1 MSLTTHLAP
10 LLALA
15 LAAGHAVAGEA
26 KKGQVPKGKEP
37 PAATAP
43 GKQPSPESKAERAE
57 RLAELYRRAE
67 GFYAEE
73 RYREAQRLYAR
84 IALEEPNYRRVASR
98 LKRIRALLKDEEER
112 ARQARLDSLLEL
124 ADARFAAGDYEAAAK
139 ACETILAIDP
149 ANRRAQRRLAEA
161 AGELEVRRRVTS
173 IVAEE
178 SGERELLAQAKP
190 AAAQARGPQRAAA
203 APGVPVTKPAPGV
216 PVAKRAPGAAKAGE
230 SPPQQRAI
238 GPGRNVAAQPIPG
251 RQESKAAD
259 AEGRRA
265 LREAWDLCERAKLA
279 DDPRP
284 LLHKALDL
292 LAPITPTS
300 DHSQR
305 LKETAALVRRSIARR
320 LAEGGRELGAEE
332 LKRARLHER
341 YLAAEDL
348 FRKERY
354 EECVALTAEILKED
368 PGFALARQLSHE
380 ARMRVMETEL
390 AEKDLEHRLAVE
402 RQLAEFEELSVPPQK
417 PTPVQ
422 RPPIDLSHPSY
433 EVSSPELEEKLN
445 QRVSVNLIEAD
456 LDYLLDLLFR
466 STGVNL
472 IYKPEDVQGKTI
484 TIHVINYPLRQL
496 LDYIARNHGLT
507 FVTTP
512 DGVLITT
519 PDQPQLESFI
529 IPLNYGLI
537 DVEVPPPSGQVTG
550 QNAAAQ
556 PIVPPATSNVEKL
569 IANLPQLMDWPQG
582 SFTYL
587 DRKMN
592 LLYVRTTREAYG
604 EMVRLLEP
612 VDQIPIQVLIKALFV
627 EINADDFES
636 SGVQLS
642 FDGELRLGSIGGTRI
657 NLQSGDI
664 FQFGADTP
672 TQEAGTNPTLRL
684 AGVTDE
690 GTFEFILDALQ
701 RTGRA
706 RTLAAPNVICVNNSS
721 AMISVTKTLVY
732 IEDYEVDRADISG
745 VSYGYP
751 YPYTTAQQQQQ
762 AQYPYGR
769 LSSEPVITPV
779 FSEDEYTG
787 FTLDVSPSVGRDTRY
802 VTLVLNP
809 RIREE
814 VLPRLTFDLYLP
826 ATGGVQTTTPP
837 TDEEGARQG
846 LQKVTVE
853 RPVVAER
860 ALATQLTV
868 ADGSVVIL
876 GGLIQH
882 KKSASVGKV
891 PILGDIPLLG
901 HLFSRKTYRDEKT
914 NLLIFVQ
921 AEVVTPTGARYADSG
936 QVQYAPAAQG
946 GPIRVQEQ
954 GPPVVKPAQ
963 EPQP

>member
-1 MSLTTHLAP
+1 MTLTNPLAQ

-15 LAAGHAVAGEA
+15 LASALAVAAEA
-26 KKGQVPKGKEP
+26 QKGNPPKGKEP
-37 PAATAP
+37 AKPPAKASAKGQQP
-43 GKQPSPESKAERAE
+43 PAKQPSPETKAERAE
-57 RLAELYRRAE
+57 RLAQLYQRAE
-67 GFYAEE
+67 ALYAQQQ
-73 RYREAQRLYAR
+73 YRQAQRLYAR
-84 IALEEPNYRRVASR
+84 IALEAPNYRRTASR
-98 LKRIRALLKDEEER
+98 LKRIRTILKDEEER
-112 ARQARLDSLLEL
+112 ERQARIESLLQV
-124 ADARFAAGDYEAAAK
+124 ADARFRAGDYEAAAK
-139 ACETILAIDP
+139 ACEAVLAIDP
-149 ANRRAQRRLAEA
+149 KNRHAQRRLAEA

-173 IVAEE
+173 II
-178 SGERELLAQAKP
+178 GEVGTGREVVAQAKTAATEATP
-190 AAAQARGPQRAAA
+190 AHKPP
-203 APGVPVTKPAPGV
+203 APGVPVTRPAVETTGRT
-216 PVAKRAPGAAKAGE
+216 RAPE
-230 SPPQQRAI
+230 RRTI
-238 GPGRNVAAQPIPG
+238 GPGQNVAAPAKAPG
-251 RQESKAAD
+251 KQTATAD

-265 LREAWDLCERAKLA
+265 LREAWDLCEQAKLA
-279 DDPRP
+279 EDPRP

-292 LAPITPTS
+292 LASITPTS
-300 DHSQR
+300 DHSPTV
-305 LKETAALVRRSIARR
+305 KETAALLRRSIARR
-320 LAEGGRELGAEE
+320 LAEGGRGLTPEE
-332 LKRARLHER
+332 LRRARLHER
-341 YLAAEDL
+341 YLAAEEL
-348 FRKERY
+348 FRNARYKE
-354 EECVALTAEILKED
+354 CAALTEEILKDD
-368 PGFALARQLSHE
+368 PDFALARQLSHE
-380 ARMRVMETEL
+380 ARMKMQEAEL
-390 AEKDLEHRLAVE
+390 AEKELNHRLAIE
-402 RQLAEFEELSVPPQK
+402 RQLAEFEEMSVPPEK
-417 PTPVQ
+417 PEPVQ
-422 RPPIDLSHPSY
+422 RPPIDLSHPTY
-433 EVSSPELEEKLN
+433 EVTSPELEEKLN
-445 QRVSVNLIEAD
+445 QRVTVNLIEAD

-484 TIHVINYPLRQL
+484 TLHVINYPLRQL

-507 FVTTP
+507 FVTTA

-556 PIVPPATSNVEKL
+556 PIVPPATSNIEKL
-569 IANLPQLMDWPQG
+569 IANLPQLMEWPQG

-592 LLYVRTTREAYG
+592 LLYVRTTADAYRELL
-604 EMVRLLEP
+604 RLIEP
-612 VDQIPIQVLIKALFV
+612 LDQIPIQVLIKTLFV

-636 SGVQLS
+636 AGVQLS
-642 FDGELRLGSIGGTRI
+642 FDGELRLATIGDTKI

-664 FQFGADTP
+664 LQFGAEQP
-672 TQEAGTNPTLRL
+672 AQEAGGNPTLRL
-684 AGVTDE
+684 AGVTDQ

-751 YPYTTAQQQQQ
+751 YPYTVAQQQEQQ
-762 AQYPYGR
+762 YQYPYGR

-779 FSEDEYTG
+779 FAEDEYTG

-802 VTLVLNP
+802 ITLVLNP

-826 ATGGVQTTTPP
+826 ATGGVQTGTTP
-837 TDEEGARQG
+837 TDEEGTPLG

-882 KKSASVGKV
+882 KKSATVAKV
-891 PILGDIPLLG
+891 PVLGDIPLLG

-936 QVQYAPAAQG
+936 KVNYTPTLPG
-946 GPIRVQEQ
+946 EPIRVREPR
-954 GPPVVKPAQ
+954 PPVIRPA
-963 EPQP
+963 PQQ

>member
-1 MSLTTHLAP
+1 MSLSRCAFLLLFLAG
-10 LLALA
+10 ALA
-15 LAAGHAVAGEA
+15 RAGTP
-26 KKGQVPKGKEP
+26 QEP
-37 PAATAP
+37 PPTKRNEPA
-43 GKQPSPESKAERAE
+43 QPQQQSPESKAERAE
-57 RLAELYRRAE
+57 RLAELYQRAE
-67 GFYAEE
+67 TLYGQK

-84 IALEEPNYRRVASR
+84 IALEEPNYRRVSSR
-98 LKRIRALLKDEEER
+98 LKRIRELLEDEEER
-112 ARQARLDSLLEL
+112 ARQARIESLLEL
-124 ADARFAAGDYEAAAK
+124 ADARFRSGDYEAAAK
-139 ACETILAIDP
+139 ACEAVLAIDP
-149 ANRRAQRRLAEA
+149 KNRHAQRRLAEA

-173 IVAEE
+173 IILEDEGA
-178 SGERELLAQAKP
+178 GREVIAQAKT
-190 AAAQARGPQRAAA
+190 AAESQPPEARQA
-203 APGVPVTKPAPGV
+203 APGVPVTRPAASARGAPPPQKRRVVGPGANLEVAPKGV
-216 PVAKRAPGAAKAGE
+216 P
-230 SPPQQRAI
+230 
-238 GPGRNVAAQPIPG
+238 
-251 RQESKAAD
+251 AAD
-259 AEGRRA
+259 AEGRLA
-265 LREAWDLCERAKLA
+265 LRQAWDLCEQAKLA
-279 DDPRP
+279 EDPRP
-284 LLHKALDL
+284 LLHRALDL
-292 LAPITPTS
+292 IAPITPTS
-300 DHSQR
+300 EHSRR
-305 LKETAALVRRSIARR
+305 LKETAALLRKSIARR
-320 LAEGGRELGAEE
+320 LAEGGRELSPQE
-332 LKRARLHER
+332 LKRARLYQR

-348 FRKERY
+348 FRKARY
-354 EECVALTAEILKED
+354 EECADLTAQILEED
-368 PGFALARQLSHE
+368 PGFDLARQLAHE
-380 ARMRVMETEL
+380 AKMKAMDIEI
-390 AEKDLEHRLAVE
+390 AEKELDHRLAVE
-402 RQLAEFEELSVPPQK
+402 RQLAEFEKMSVPPEK
-417 PTPVQ
+417 PAPVK
-422 RPPIDLSHPSY
+422 RAAIDLTHPTY
-433 EVSSPELEEKLN
+433 EVTSPELEEKLN
-445 QRVSVNLIEAD
+445 QRVTVNLIEAD

-472 IYKPEDVQGKTI
+472 IYKPEDVEGKTI

-496 LDYIARNHGLT
+496 LDYIARNHDLT

-550 QNAAAQ
+550 QRAVAQ

-582 SFTYL
+582 AFTYL

-592 LLYVRTTREAYG
+592 LLYVRTTADAYRQLL
-604 EMVRLLEP
+604 RLLEP
-612 VDQIPIQVLIKALFV
+612 VDQIPVQVLIKTLFV

-636 SGVQLS
+636 AGIQLS
-642 FDGELRLGSIGGTRI
+642 FDGELRLATVGGTKI

-664 FQFGADTP
+664 LQFGAETP
-672 TQEAGTNPTLRL
+672 AQEAGQNPTLRL

-721 AMISVTKTLVY
+721 AMISVTKTLIY

-751 YPYTTAQQQQQ
+751 YPYTPTQQQEEQVQ
-762 AQYPYGR
+762 FPYGR

-779 FSEDEYTG
+779 FAEDEYTG
-787 FTLDVSPSVGRDTRY
+787 FTLDVSPSVGRDSRY
-802 VTLVLNP
+802 ITLVLNP

-826 ATGGVQTTTPP
+826 ATGGVPTQTTP
-837 TDEEGARQG
+837 TDEQGAPLG

-882 KKSASVGKV
+882 KKSASVAKV

-936 QVQYAPAAQG
+936 KVTYTPTVPGEPVTVEGQ
-946 GPIRVQEQ
+946 R
-954 GPPVVKPAQ
+954 PPVVRPAPEQ
-963 EPQP
+963 

>member
-1 MSLTTHLAP
+1 MSLSRCAFLFAVLAG
-10 LLALA
+10 ALA
-15 LAAGHAVAGEA
+15 TAGTPQ
-26 KKGQVPKGKEP
+26 KPPPTKPKE
-37 PAATAP
+37 
-43 GKQPSPESKAERAE
+43 QSPESKAERAE
-57 RLAELYRRAE
+57 RLAELYQRAE
-67 GFYAEE
+67 TLYGQK

-98 LKRIRALLKDEEER
+98 LKRIRELLKDEEER
-112 ARQARLDSLLEL
+112 ERQARIESLLEL
-124 ADARFAAGDYEAAAK
+124 ADARFRAGDYEAAAK
-139 ACETILAIDP
+139 TCEAVLTIDP
-149 ANRRAQRRLAEA
+149 KNRRAQRRLAEA

-173 IVAEE
+173 IVLEDEGAR
-178 SGERELLAQAKP
+178 REVIAQAKT
-190 AAAQARGPQRAAA
+190 AAGSQSPEAKQA
-203 APGVPVTKPAPGV
+203 APGVPVTKPA
-216 PVAKRAPGAAKAGE
+216 ASAPGA
-230 SPPQQRAI
+230 PRQQKRRVV
-238 GPGRNVAAQPIPG
+238 GPGANLEVAPKNGADVEG
-251 RQESKAAD
+251 RQ
-259 AEGRRA
+259 A
-265 LREAWDLCERAKLA
+265 LRQAWDLCEQAKLA
-279 DDPRP
+279 EDPRP
-284 LLHKALDL
+284 LLHRALDL
-292 LAPITPTS
+292 IAPITATS
-300 DHSQR
+300 EHSPR
-305 LKETAALVRRSIARR
+305 LKETAALLRKSIARR
-320 LAEGGRELGAEE
+320 LAEGGRELSPGE
-332 LKRARLHER
+332 LKRARLYQR
-341 YLAAEDL
+341 YLAAEEL
-348 FRKERY
+348 FRKARY
-354 EECVALTAEILKED
+354 KECADLTAEILKED
-368 PGFALARQLSHE
+368 PGFDLARQLAHE
-380 ARMRVMETEL
+380 AKMKAMDIEVADKEL
-390 AEKDLEHRLAVE
+390 DHRLAVE
-402 RQLAEFEELSVPPQK
+402 RQLAEFEEMSVPPEK
-417 PTPVQ
+417 PAPVK
-422 RPPIDLSHPSY
+422 RPATDLSHPTY
-433 EVSSPELEEKLN
+433 EVTSPELEEKLN
-445 QRVSVNLIEAD
+445 QRVTVNLIEAD

-496 LDYIARNHGLT
+496 LDYIARNHDLT

-519 PDQPQLESFI
+519 PDQPQLDSFI

-550 QNAAAQ
+550 QKAAAQ

-592 LLYVRTTREAYG
+592 LLYVRTTADAYRQLL
-604 EMVRLLEP
+604 RLLEP
-612 VDQIPIQVLIKALFV
+612 VDQIPIQVLIKTLFV

-636 SGVQLS
+636 AGIQLS
-642 FDGELRLGSIGGTRI
+642 FDGELRLATVGGTKI

-664 FQFGADTP
+664 LQFGAETP
-672 TQEAGTNPTLRL
+672 AQEAGQNPTLRL

-721 AMISVTKTLVY
+721 AMISVTKTLIY

-751 YPYTTAQQQQQ
+751 YPYWQSQQQEQPS
-762 AQYPYGR
+762 QYPYGR

-779 FSEDEYTG
+779 FAEDEYTG

-802 VTLVLNP
+802 ITLVLNP

-826 ATGGVQTTTPP
+826 ATGGVPTTTTP
-837 TDEEGARQG
+837 TDEQGTPLG

-882 KKSASVGKV
+882 KKSASVAKV

-936 QVQYAPAAQG
+936 KVTYTPTVPGEPVTVEGQRPPAVRPAPQ
-946 GPIRVQEQ
+946 Q
-954 GPPVVKPAQ
+954 
-963 EPQP
+963 

>member
-1 MSLTTHLAP
+1 M
-10 LLALA
+10 
-15 LAAGHAVAGEA
+15 
-26 KKGQVPKGKEP
+26 
-37 PAATAP
+37 
-43 GKQPSPESKAERAE
+43 
-57 RLAELYRRAE
+57 
-67 GFYAEE
+67 
-73 RYREAQRLYAR
+73 
-84 IALEEPNYRRVASR
+84 
-98 LKRIRALLKDEEER
+98 
-112 ARQARLDSLLEL
+112 RQ
-124 ADARFAAGDYEAAAK
+124 
-139 ACETILAIDP
+139 
-149 ANRRAQRRLAEA
+149 
-161 AGELEVRRRVTS
+161 
-173 IVAEE
+173 
-178 SGERELLAQAKP
+178 
-190 AAAQARGPQRAAA
+190 
-203 APGVPVTKPAPGV
+203 
-216 PVAKRAPGAAKAGE
+216 
-230 SPPQQRAI
+230 
-238 GPGRNVAAQPIPG
+238 
-251 RQESKAAD
+251 
-259 AEGRRA
+259 
-265 LREAWDLCERAKLA
+265 AWDLCEQAKLA
-279 DDPRP
+279 EDPRP
-284 LLHKALDL
+284 LLHRALDL
-292 LAPITPTS
+292 IAPITPTS
-300 DHSQR
+300 EHSRR
-305 LKETAALVRRSIARR
+305 LKETAALLRRSIARR
-320 LAEGGRELGAEE
+320 LAEGGRRLGPEE
-332 LKRARLHER
+332 LERARLYQR

-348 FRKERY
+348 FRKARY
-354 EECVALTAEILKED
+354 KECADLAAEILQED
-368 PGFALARQLSHE
+368 PDFALARQLSHE
-380 ARMRVMETEL
+380 ARMKIMETEL
-390 AEKDLEHRLAVE
+390 AEKDLEHRLAIE
-402 RQLAEFEELSVPPQK
+402 RQLAEFEEMSVPPER
-417 PTPVQ
+417 PTPVE
-422 RPPIDLSHPSY
+422 RPAVDLSHPTY
-433 EVSSPELEEKLN
+433 EVTSPELEEKLN
-445 QRVSVNLIEAD
+445 QRVTVNLIEAD
-456 LDYLLDLLFR
+456 LDYFLDLLFR

-519 PDQPQLESFI
+519 PDQPQLDSFI

-537 DVEVPPPSGQVTG
+537 DVEVPPPSGQVAG
-550 QNAAAQ
+550 QQAAVQ

-592 LLYVRTTREAYG
+592 LLYVRTTADAYRQLL
-604 EMVRLLEP
+604 RLLEP
-612 VDQIPIQVLIKALFV
+612 VDQIPIQVLIKTLFV

-636 SGVQLS
+636 AGIQLS
-642 FDGELRLGSIGGTRI
+642 FDGELRLATVGGTKI

-664 FQFGADTP
+664 LQFGAETP
-672 TQEAGTNPTLRL
+672 AQEAGQNPTLRL

-721 AMISVTKTLVY
+721 AMISVTKTLIY

-751 YPYTTAQQQQQ
+751 YPYTSTQQQQQ
-762 AQYPYGR
+762 QQYQYPYGR

-802 VTLVLNP
+802 ITLVLNP

-826 ATGGVQTTTPP
+826 ATGGVPTQTTP
-837 TDEEGARQG
+837 TDEQGAPLG

-882 KKSASVGKV
+882 KKSASVAKV

-901 HLFSRKTYRDEKT
+901 HLFSRKTFRDEKT

-921 AEVVTPTGARYADSG
+921 AEVVTPTGARFADSG
-936 QVQYAPAAQG
+936 KVSYTPTGPGAP
-946 GPIRVQEQ
+946 VTVEEQ
-954 GPPVVKPAQ
+954 RPPVVRPA
-963 EPQP
+963 PQP